1 MKTGKI
7 DFSKIGTSI
16 ANQEFAEKTRQ
27 YFLKKKEYWEQ
38 FDQKKGNHTI
48 IKSMLM
54 DMEELSGEFL
64 IVPRFLEQFFL
75 LYLNKHHPSQQ
86 NSQLAL
92 NVARVFAVL
101 KSATQCN
108 MTASF
113 YVSPSVWEKWLVGR
127 KAKESSIAILEKMG
141 MIISYHFNRNKF
153 APTENPRIVTMY
165 QFNLDK
171 VKWLHGCVK
180 TMAALED
187 TKQDEI
193 CEEREHHFSY
203 ADIEE
208 DLSALLSKRKEL
220 RLINYSLFL
229 LTFKGCICRLS
240 LSFAALL
247 SEVGV
252 KFVWVAL
259 NDNGF
264 FFAVKCVML

>member
-1 MKTGKI
+1 METEKT

-16 ANQEFAEKTRQ
+16 VNREFAEKRRQ
-27 YFLKKKEYWEQ
+27 YFLKKKQYWEQ
-38 FDQKKGNHTI
+38 FEQKKGNHTI

-64 IVPRFLEQFFL
+64 IAPRFLEQFFL

-101 KSATQCN
+101 SHQYYKSATQCN

-127 KAKESSIAILEKMG
+127 KAKESSISILEKMG
-141 MIISYHFNRNKF
+141 MIISYRFNRNKF
-153 APTENPRIVTMY
+153 APAENSRIVTMY

-180 TMAALED
+180 TMAVYEEM
-187 TKQDEI
+187 KQESKYEEQEYHYSYDEI
-193 CEEREHHFSY
+193 MD
-203 ADIEE
+203 DIFDFIGKTE
-208 DLSALLSKRKEL
+208 
-220 RLINYSLFL
+220 
-229 LTFKGCICRLS
+229 
-240 LSFAALL
+240 
-247 SEVGV
+247 
-252 KFVWVAL
+252 
-259 NDNGF
+259 
-264 FFAVKCVML
+264 